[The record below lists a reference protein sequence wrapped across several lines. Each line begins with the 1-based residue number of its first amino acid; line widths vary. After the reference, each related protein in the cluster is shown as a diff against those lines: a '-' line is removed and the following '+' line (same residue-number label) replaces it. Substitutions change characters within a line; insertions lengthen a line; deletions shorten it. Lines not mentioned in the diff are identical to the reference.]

1 LRLEPALRFKV
12 TSGQASLVDTSDG
25 FRAENYFSATAGHG
39 RVGEQ
44 VVNVILQFGAPH
56 FSFVNLLVGG
66 EINLLFDAIDFV
78 VEPVI
83 FVVET
88 AEVRV
93 ALKAF
98 DGVAV
103 FREFTQYG
111 MM

>member
-1 LRLEPALRFKV
+1 MSGCQLELEPALRFK
-12 TSGQASLVDTSDG
+12 GNNDQASLVDTSDG
-25 FRAENYFSATAGHG
+25 FRTENYFSATANHG

-44 VVNVILQFGAPH
+44 VINVILQFGAPH

-66 EINLLFDAIDFV
+66 EIYFFFDAIDFV

-93 ALKAF
+93 AL
-98 DGVAV
+98 
-103 FREFTQYG
+103 
-111 MM
+111 